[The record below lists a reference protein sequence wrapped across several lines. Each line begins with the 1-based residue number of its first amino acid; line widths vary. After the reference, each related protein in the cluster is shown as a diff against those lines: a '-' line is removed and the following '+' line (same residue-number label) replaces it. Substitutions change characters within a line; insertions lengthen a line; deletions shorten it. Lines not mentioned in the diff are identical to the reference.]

1 MEIDSFKDLLQ
12 RISEKPRS
20 DLPIGS
26 QVIFNDYISINSL
39 MLLIERQKEINNI
52 NVVREDFLTGEK
64 TPQISSITLNMENTT
79 FFIMAKK
86 KISFSPPFREFWFG
100 IKTEEFTD
108 YLYCYPQNNCQTKL
122 SRIDNN
128 NTTTIDIRP
137 PRDGKGECNVIARR
151 FEKQRQENKRLDV
164 NSIRKIAMSIFN
176 NAVVSMN
183 TFGDIAREY
192 QAQQQDGSR

>member
-1 MEIDSFKDLLQ
+1 MEIYSYEDLLQ
-12 RISEKPRS
+12 RVSEKPRS

-64 TPQISSITLNMENTT
+64 TPQIFSITLNMENTT

-86 KISFSPPFREFWFG
+86 KISFSAPFREFWFG
-100 IKTEEFTD
+100 IKTKEFTD
-108 YLYCYPQNNCQTKL
+108 YLYCYPQNNCQTTLVRTDKDKTI
-122 SRIDNN
+122 RID
-128 NTTTIDIRP
+128 IHKSIYKEHECVV
-137 PRDGKGECNVIARR
+137 KGLIE
-151 FEKQRQENKRLDV
+151 ELQTQEYRKLDE
-164 NSIRKIAMSIFN
+164 NSIGKTAMNIFD

-183 TFGDIAREY
+183 TFYDIAKEY